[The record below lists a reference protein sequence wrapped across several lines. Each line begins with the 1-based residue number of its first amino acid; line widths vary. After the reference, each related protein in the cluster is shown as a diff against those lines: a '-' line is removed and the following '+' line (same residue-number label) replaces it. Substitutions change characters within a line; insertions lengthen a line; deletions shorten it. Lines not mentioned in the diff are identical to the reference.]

1 VARDLRA
8 QVDAV
13 LAALERGRH
22 QLGEHLEAPIDTI
35 LLRRGLLELPVNDE
49 QPGRVELE
57 RLDHALGFALLPD
70 EQYVE
75 AMQAIN
81 ATVRNGV
88 FAFSFFGVVLFLLM
102 ALAVHIPRLRSRRFA
117 LIALAAVFYIGG
129 GFMMT
134 FLVNVPMNE
143 ELARVGEVGLAALA
157 QVRAEYEGP
166 WNFWN
171 GVRTVFSS
179 LAFVAIIGA
188 CLSRSD
194 GGARQGSIRN
204 DS

>member
-1 VARDLRA
+1 
-8 QVDAV
+8 
-13 LAALERGRH
+13 
-22 QLGEHLEAPIDTI
+22 
-35 LLRRGLLELPVNDE
+35 
-49 QPGRVELE
+49 
-57 RLDHALGFALLPD
+57 
-70 EQYVE
+70 
-75 AMQAIN
+75 MQAIN

-102 ALAVHIPRLRSRRFA
+102 ALAVYIPRLRSRRFA

-143 ELARVGEVGLAALA
+143 ELARLGEVGLAALA

-166 WNFWN
+166 WHFWN
-171 GVRTVFSS
+171 GVRAVFSS